1 MSMRSIGV
9 AFLAVASLAGMA
21 GAQDKSALSPE
32 AEAALKKQVP
42 KIEAWGK
49 DPAIVK
55 AVLAQNALKLSLDQI
70 KEIDSAWMA
79 GKAEDRVRELLGN
92 ACSTRIKALVAQSPA
107 YVEAFATDNQ
117 GANVCLNQ
125 KTSDYWQ
132 GDEAKWQKSF
142 NGGSGQVFVDKPHY
156 DPSSRAILVQVS
168 VPVFDG
174 PRTVGSI
181 TVGLDPGRLI
191 KP

>member
-1 MSMRSIGV
+1 MSIRSIGV
-9 AFLAVASLAGMA
+9 AILAVASLAGLA
-21 GAQDKSALSPE
+21 RAQDKSALSPE
-32 AEAALKKQVP
+32 AEAALKKEVP

-49 DPAIVK
+49 DPTIVK
-55 AVLAQNALKLSLDQI
+55 AIVAKNALRMSLDQI

-92 ACSTRIKALVAQSPA
+92 ACSARIKDLVAETPA
-107 YVEAFATDNQ
+107 YVEAFAMDNQ
-117 GANVCLNQ
+117 GALVGLNQ

-174 PRTVGSI
+174 ARTVGAI
-181 TVGLDPGRLI
+181 TVGLDPNKLAKR
-191 KP
+191 

>member
-1 MSMRSIGV
+1 MSIRSIGV
-9 AFLAVASLAGMA
+9 AILAVASLAGLA
-21 GAQDKSALSPE
+21 RAQDKSALSPE
-32 AEAALKKQVP
+32 AEAALKKEVP

-49 DPAIVK
+49 DPTIVK
-55 AVLAQNALKLSLDQI
+55 AVVAKNALRMSLDQI

-92 ACSTRIKALVAQSPA
+92 ACSARIKDLVAETPA
-107 YVEAFATDNQ
+107 YVEAFAMDNQ
-117 GANVCLNQ
+117 GALVGLNQ

-174 PRTVGSI
+174 ARTVGAI
-181 TVGLDPGRLI
+181 TVGLDPNKLAKR
-191 KP
+191 